1 MKIDFNTIFANFT
14 QNTNLASITALISIV
29 TALLTFSNLIIK
41 KTQSIIFLIMKRKLK
56 KFQYKELKFEVDAAT
71 KKSLKYYVST
81 RGQDID
87 PCNDEEKVN
96 NNSYESEELIPF
108 LMKKNFEKN
117 RNKYYIILAASG
129 MGKTTFL
136 LKLFLSYYKKIFRK
150 YNIKFMPLFKDN
162 ICEEIYKLV
171 GLLYMCYN

>member
-1 MKIDFNTIFANFT
+1 M
-14 QNTNLASITALISIV
+14 
-29 TALLTFSNLIIK
+29 
-41 KTQSIIFLIMKRKLK
+41 
-56 KFQYKELKFEVDAAT
+56 
-71 KKSLKYYVST
+71 
-81 RGQDID
+81 
-87 PCNDEEKVN
+87 
-96 NNSYESEELIPF
+96 IPF

-171 GLLYMCYN
+171 GLQYMCYN

>member
-108 LMKKNFEKN
+108 LMKKILK
-117 RNKYYIILAASG
+117 KIGISIILFWQLPAWE
-129 MGKTTFL
+129 KQ
-136 LKLFLSYYKKIFRK
+136 LFYLNYFYLIIKKFSE
-150 YNIKFMPLFKDN
+150 NI
-162 ICEEIYKLV
+162 I
-171 GLLYMCYN
+171 